1 MPTTFNVISIGQ
13 LADIDTIEGNNTAE
27 NANAL
32 VGLTFGSEGDA
43 LVNDFVE
50 LSPVGDPGSAYNM
63 DNSPSE
69 QFSIDGGPAQ
79 TFDATSVYNATITYI
94 DGSTATFTAVVMQDV
109 NGNTYIAPEFSN
121 NADQAMLE
129 AEAIR
134 SISFDSLLGNR
145 YSGTTANREE
155 WDFVPCFTAG
165 TDIVTQKGLCKVE
178 DLKPGDR
185 VLTMDHGY
193 QVLRWVGLRRVV
205 ARGALAPV
213 QFDVGSIGND
223 ESLRVSP
230 QHRMLVTGWRAEM
243 NFGEREVLVPA
254 IGMIN
259 GDTIRQVEGTH
270 VTYVH
275 VMFDSHEIIYGA
287 GVPSES
293 FMPGEIGLTALGQN
307 VRDEIFAIFP
317 ELKDEGV
324 AAYGSDA
331 RPSLRTGE
339 GALLS
344 L

>member
-13 LADIDTIEGNNTAE
+13 LTDIDTTEGNTTAE
-27 NANAL
+27 NADAL
-32 VGLTFGSEGDA
+32 VGLTFGCEGDA

-50 LSPVGDPGSAYNM
+50 LSPVGNPGSFYNM
-63 DNSPSE
+63 NNSPSE

-94 DGSTATFTAVVMQDV
+94 DGTTATFTAVVMQDV

-121 NADQAMLE
+121 NADQAALE
-129 AEAIR
+129 AGAIQ

-145 YSGTTANREE
+145 YSGTTADRQE

-165 TDIVTQKGLCKVE
+165 TEIVTQKGMRKVE
-178 DLKPGDR
+178 ELEPGDR

-193 QVLRWVGLRRVV
+193 QAVRWVGRREV
-205 ARGALAPV
+205 AAKGTLAPV
-213 QFDVGSIGND
+213 QFDVGAIGND
-223 ESLRVSP
+223 EVLRVSP
-230 QHRMLVTGWRAEM
+230 QHRMLVTGWRAEV

-254 IGMIN
+254 IAMVN
-259 GDTIRQVEGTH
+259 GDTVRQIESRR

-293 FMPGEIGLTALGQN
+293 FMPGEMGLTALGQN
-307 VRDEIFAIFP
+307 VRDEIYAIFP

-324 AAYGSDA
+324 AAYGCDA
-331 RPSLRTGE
+331 RPSLRKGE

-344 L
+344 T